1 MSKETEHGS
10 PREEEVLAARR
21 QSLERIRKAGKEPFA
36 LTFDPDTTAAQLVAE
51 FPEGRLAPGAESG
64 RRAKVA
70 GRVVLARRHGKLTF
84 LVIRDRTGDLQLL
97 CDEQTMGAASYGLL
111 EETDLGDL
119 IGAEGIAVR
128 TKRGELSVKTDAVVM
143 LTKALRPLPEKWHGL
158 KDPDLQQ
165 RRRYVHLIVDEA
177 P

>member
-70 GRVVLARRHGKLTF
+70 GPHSRNLTGAARCRS
-84 LVIRDRTGDLQLL
+84 LVI
-97 CDEQTMGAASYGLL
+97 A
-111 EETDLGDL
+111 
-119 IGAEGIAVR
+119 
-128 TKRGELSVKTDAVVM
+128 
-143 LTKALRPLPEKWHGL
+143 
-158 KDPDLQQ
+158 
-165 RRRYVHLIVDEA
+165 
-177 P
+177 